1 MAVRTE
7 GPGLAGQW
15 VDARPFRAQ
24 LRYLMASGSL
34 TVDDVAAV
42 AGISAQVAERLLHGR
57 DGRPLRRISPD
68 TARRLIQISHQHVR
82 ALRRIAVPAGQAR
95 LQLRRLHRA
104 GWENLGL
111 AERLRVAAL
120 ELTELAAGAETCSL
134 LLAVRLTAAARAED
148 GAHVRKLVGSPK
160 EGAAYRFAGSGGT
173 RIAG

>member
-1 MAVRTE
+1 MTVRAE
-7 GPGLAGQW
+7 GAGLTGQW

-24 LRYLMASGSL
+24 LHYLMASGSL

-42 AGISAQVAERLLHGR
+42 AGISARVAERLLHGR

-82 ALRRIAVPAGQAR
+82 ALRRIMVPAGPAR

-104 GWENLGL
+104 GWENLAL
-111 AERLRVAAL
+111 AQRICVAAP
-120 ELTELAAGAETCSL
+120 ELIELAAGAETCSL

-148 GAHVRKLVGSPK
+148 GAHFRRPVGSPT
-160 EGAAYRFAGSGGT
+160 EHAA
-173 RIAG
+173 